1 VAPHDLEE
9 DAMTEPMPVVVGVD
23 GSESA
28 LEASRWAAREAG
40 RRGAG
45 LRLVQAFSWPQTHH
59 VGEVGR
65 GQRSVRRVAEEQ
77 LAAAA
82 TAAGQAAAGVVETA
96 LVEGF
101 PVPVLVAESRAA
113 QLVVVGDRGLGGF
126 TGLLLGS
133 VAVGLAAHAAAPVA
147 VVRGDAVAEGPVV
160 VGVDGSALSEAALAA
175 AYEAAAA
182 RRVRLVAVHTWW
194 DILVDP
200 SFAPL
205 VDWDAIEG
213 EAHRV
218 LAERLAGWAE
228 KYPEVEVRRVV
239 ERDRPAPALL
249 EQAAGAQLVVVG
261 SRGRGGLAGM
271 LLGSVSHNV
280 LHHSPCPVLVV
291 RTKAPS

>member
-1 VAPHDLEE
+1 
-9 DAMTEPMPVVVGVD
+9 MTQRLPVVVGVD

-28 LEASRWAAREAG
+28 LEACRWAAREAG
-40 RRGAG
+40 RREAG
-45 LRLVQAFSWPQTHH
+45 LRLVQAFGWPETRH
-59 VGEVGR
+59 VVNVGR
-65 GQRSVRRVAEEQ
+65 GQRSVLRGVAEEQ

-82 TAAGQAAAGVVETA
+82 AAAAEAAAGVAVETA
-96 LVEGF
+96 LVDGY
-101 PVPVLVAESRAA
+101 PVAVLVAESRAA

-126 TGLLLGS
+126 AGLLLGS
-133 VAVGLAAHAAAPVA
+133 VAVGLAAHSAAPVA
-147 VVRGDAVAEGPVV
+147 VVRGDAAAEGPVV
-160 VGVDGSALSEAALAA
+160 VGVDGSVISEAALAA

-182 RRVRLVAVHTWW
+182 RGVPLVAVHTWW
-194 DILVDP
+194 DLLIDP
-200 SFAPL
+200 TFGPL
-205 VDWDAIEG
+205 LDWEGIEG

-239 ERDRPAPALL
+239 ERDKPANALL

-271 LLGSVSHNV
+271 LLGSVSHSL

-291 RTKAPS
+291 RATAQDER